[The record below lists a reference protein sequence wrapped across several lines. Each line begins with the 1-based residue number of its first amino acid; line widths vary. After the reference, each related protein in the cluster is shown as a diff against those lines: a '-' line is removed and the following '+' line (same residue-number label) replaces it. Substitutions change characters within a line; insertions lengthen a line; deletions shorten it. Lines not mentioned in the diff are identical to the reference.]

1 MQKESSSVD
10 NTAKTNSTNSSSS
23 FPTCKPNLSP
33 PSVNQSDFTSF
44 YGHHPSPMF
53 PPTSTT
59 SLSLTPSDCSFD
71 DNNNDVV
78 SNTDSRLHQARFVLE
93 YQQLYNRYAMCLAHL
108 QDSLKEVDSLRD
120 ENDALRVAN
129 SDLVNRLSLLSQATI
144 QNCLLSNTSHPPLSF
159 NNDFNRI
166 NIGGGNAVI
175 RENREEISNI
185 SPTSVIEHNR
195 FDRRGG
201 PERIQLPKSISVRS
215 SGYLKNA
222 QRAGGN
228 GDPSRGN
235 RVKSPILNESQRVY
249 VPGGKRE
256 EEALEFDV
264 YNQGM
269 FKTEL
274 CNKWQDTGKCP
285 YGDNCQ
291 FAHGIT
297 ELRPV
302 IRHPRYKTEVC
313 RMVLAG
319 DMCPYGHR
327 CHFRHSLTEQERL
340 LGPLRLNELNG

>member
-1 MQKESSSVD
+1 MQKEGSTVD
-10 NTAKTNSTNSSSS
+10 NNGPQTDSTDSPSP
-23 FPTCKPNLSP
+23 FQTRKPHLSP
-33 PSVNQSDFTSF
+33 QPATDHFASF
-44 YGHHPSPMF
+44 YHPSPMF
-53 PPTSTT
+53 PPAASTT
-59 SLSLTPSDCSFD
+59 SLSLSPSDCSSSYNN
-71 DNNNDVV
+71 NNNDVV
-78 SNTDSRLHQARFVLE
+78 STVDDRLRQASFVLE

-108 QDSLKEVDSLRD
+108 QDSLLEVDSLRD
-120 ENDALRVAN
+120 DNDALRVAN

-144 QNCLLSNTSHPPLSF
+144 QNCLLTSAPQPPLSF
-159 NNDFNRI
+159 INDFNRMSI
-166 NIGGGNAVI
+166 GGNAGMI
-175 RENREEISNI
+175 RENREEICDI
-185 SPTSVIEHNR
+185 SPTSVIEHSR
-195 FDRRGG
+195 FDRRNT
-201 PERIQLPKSISVRS
+201 PERVQLPKSISVRS
-215 SGYLKNA
+215 SGYLKIA
-222 QRAGGN
+222 QRG
-228 GDPSRGN
+228 GDPSRDN
-235 RVKSPILNESQRVY
+235 RVKSPSLNESQRVY

-274 CNKWQDTGKCP
+274 CNKWQETGKCP

-319 DMCPYGHR
+319 DTCPYGHR

-340 LGPLRLNELNG
+340 LGPLGRFNELNR